1 MRLPEPIAKSPLY
14 AFFFKGAIWLVVLT
28 SLWSTVADWTMRP
41 AVSVSY
47 VALKT
52 AFPWWVHDGEYKGDS
67 YELGTR
73 IQVVVANAPPGAKG
87 VLVADCKPAR
97 YGYGLPMLLALLLAC
112 GSRRLVRN
120 AIIGALALIP
130 FQAFSISF
138 DLLKQVAVEGGAVAA
153 AQTGFSAF
161 SVNAIALGYQLGFLL
176 LPTLVPI
183 MVWLFLERDFLAAI
197 TTDRQ
202 APAPQDPASQGP
214 SPGNS

>member
-1 MRLPEPIAKSPLY
+1 MRLPDQIGKSPLY
-14 AFFFKGAIWLVVLT
+14 TFFFKGAIWLVVLT

-41 AVSVSY
+41 ATTVSY
-47 VALKT
+47 AALKT
-52 AFPWWVHDGEYKGDS
+52 AFPWWVRGGEYQGNSFD
-67 YELGTR
+67 LDTH
-73 IQVVVANAPPGAKG
+73 IQIATGNAPGAKG
-87 VLVADCKPAR
+87 MLVAECKPAR

-120 AIIGALALIP
+120 SIIGALALIP

-153 AQTGFSAF
+153 AQTGFSSF

-197 TTDRQ
+197 TSDRQ
-202 APAPQDPASQGP
+202 APDPQEPASQR
-214 SPGNS
+214 SIDW

>member
-1 MRLPEPIAKSPLY
+1 MRLPERIARSPLY

-28 SLWSTVADWTMRP
+28 GLWSTVADWTMRP
-41 AVSVSY
+41 ATAVSY
-47 VALKT
+47 AVLKT

-73 IQVVVANAPPGAKG
+73 IQVAVPNAPPGAKT

-112 GSRRLVRN
+112 GSRRLVRHS
-120 AIIGALALIP
+120 IIGALALIP

-138 DLLKQVAVEGGAVAA
+138 DLLKQVAIEGGATAA
-153 AQTGFSAF
+153 AQTGFSSF
-161 SVNAIALGYQLGFLL
+161 SVNAIALCYQFGVLL

-183 MVWLFLERDFLAAI
+183 MVWLFLEREFLAAI
-197 TTDRQ
+197 IADRQ
-202 APAPQDPASQGP
+202 AQDQQEPAS
-214 SPGNS
+214 